1 MKKNYISVTVRFVCK
16 FCNHENSPCN
26 VFGSAKCP
34 VFRIWNLK
42 KTSKSTPGAAM
53 LYIKGARVPWGRRR
67 NRRETRKFSE
77 LDSPG
82 GPPGAS
88 KCGSFPMFVRFL
100 SRNPRRTVAPRPA
113 PPPRMSRFGRF
124 GGRGKVRFLRISGF
138 PRKFGVSTVTGG
150 YHHVHK
156 LVARQTGVSLESLSE
171 VYA

>member
-1 MKKNYISVTVRFVCK
+1 MFASLAITKTAPATCLDRQ
-16 FCNHENSPCN
+16 N
-26 VFGSAKCP
+26 VQFSGSGTS
-34 VFRIWNLK
+34 K

-124 GGRGKVRFLRISGF
+124 GGGQSTFFAYFWVPEKIRGEHRHR
-138 PRKFGVSTVTGG
+138 GVPPC
-150 YHHVHK
+150 
-156 LVARQTGVSLESLSE
+156 A
-171 VYA
+171 

>member
-1 MKKNYISVTVRFVCK
+1 MCVTKIYIPVTVRFVCK

-100 SRNPRRTVAPRPA
+100 SHNLRHTVAPRPA

-124 GGRGKVRFLRISGF
+124 RGEGQSTFFCVFLGSRENSG
-138 PRKFGVSTVTGG
+138 
-150 YHHVHK
+150 
-156 LVARQTGVSLESLSE
+156 
-171 VYA
+171 